1 MIRSSG
7 CEVDIDMGEFGR
19 TMHQSKGPK
28 VHKTT
33 RPSKA
38 PNEGLVQ
45 ESAPIAAID
54 GIDRRKRIPL
64 ARQIY
69 ERVRTAIETG
79 VLAPGARVAS
89 ARALASELA
98 VARGTVEAAYQQ
110 LAGEGYLLARGPAGT
125 IVSPKLPT
133 TLRGRPPRATSA
145 RGDMGARETTH
156 PAPAAPGLGA
166 LPLQLGIPA
175 LDAFPRK
182 VWSRLAA
189 RRVRGALAADLGYG
203 DPCGEWALRQAIAAY
218 LHVSRGIVCSPDQV
232 FVTSGY
238 CASLGLI
245 AGTLLRHGDTV
256 WIEDP
261 CYMPTR
267 AVLQQA
273 SLLAQPVAVDEEG
286 LDVAAGYRSAPG
298 AKLAVVTPSHQ
309 APLCVS
315 MTLARRLALL
325 DWASRAQAWIF
336 EDDYDGEF
344 HYSGPTLPALK
355 SLDENDRV
363 IYAGSFSKVLFPA
376 LSLGYVVA
384 PKAVAPLLARA
395 MQAAPSRSS
404 RAQQATVADF
414 MAGGHFARH
423 LKKMRL
429 LYARRRA
436 WLAEA
441 LRDCFGE
448 PVEIDQTR
456 GGMHLVVRLRT
467 RLGDRELARRAR
479 EAGLNCQPLSDRYAK
494 PQRVQ
499 RGLLMGFT
507 NVASFA
513 QARDIA
519 RRLRDAFAID

>member
-1 MIRSSG
+1 
-7 CEVDIDMGEFGR
+7 
-19 TMHQSKGPK
+19 MHKM
-28 VHKTT
+28 T
-33 RPSKA
+33 RPSETDH
-38 PNEGLVQ
+38 EGL
-45 ESAPIAAID
+45 EPASAPIAAMGRID
-54 GIDRRKRIPL
+54 RIDRRKRIPL

-89 ARALASELA
+89 ARAFASELA

-125 IVSPKLPT
+125 IVSPKLPP
-133 TLRGRPPRATSA
+133 TLHARHPRAASP
-145 RGDMGARETTH
+145 RVEMGAGETTQ
-156 PAPAAPGLGA
+156 PAAGA
-166 LPLQLGIPA
+166 PRLDAMPLQLGIPA

-189 RRVRGALAADLGYG
+189 RRVRGTLAADLGYG

-218 LHVSRGIVCSPDQV
+218 LHVSRGIVCRPDQV

-245 AGTLLRHGDTV
+245 ACTLLQHGDTV
-256 WIEDP
+256 WTEDP
-261 CYMPTR
+261 GYLPTR
-267 AVLQQA
+267 AVLEQA
-273 SLLAQPVAVDEEG
+273 SLAAQPVAVDEEG
-286 LDVAAGYRSAPG
+286 LVVAEGCRSAPG
-298 AKLAVVTPSHQ
+298 ARLAVITPSHQ
-309 APLCVS
+309 SPLCVS
-315 MTLARRLALL
+315 MTVARRLALL
-325 DWASRAQAWIF
+325 DWASRAQAWVF

-376 LSLGYVVA
+376 LSLGYIVA

-395 MQAAPSRSS
+395 LQSAPSRSS
-404 RAQQATVADF
+404 RLLQATVADF
-414 MAGGHFARH
+414 ITGGHFARH

-441 LRDCFGE
+441 LRDNFGE
-448 PVEIDQTR
+448 RMEIDQTR

-479 EAGLNCQPLSDRYAK
+479 AAGLNCQPLSDRYVKA
-494 PQRVQ
+494 QRAR

-507 NVASFA
+507 NITSFA
-513 QARDIA
+513 QARHIA
-519 RRLRDAFAID
+519 RRLRDAFAVD

>member
-1 MIRSSG
+1 
-7 CEVDIDMGEFGR
+7 V
-19 TMHQSKGPK
+19 
-28 VHKTT
+28 
-33 RPSKA
+33 
-38 PNEGLVQ
+38 
-45 ESAPIAAID
+45 
-54 GIDRRKRIPL
+54 DRRKRVPL

-89 ARALASELA
+89 ARALASELS

-125 IVSPKLPT
+125 IVSPKLPPA
-133 TLRGRPPRATSA
+133 LRVRHSRTAAASAAAAAVAKARRAA
-145 RGDMGARETTH
+145 GMPWPGAM
-156 PAPAAPGLGA
+156 
-166 LPLQLGIPA
+166 PLQLGIPA
-175 LDAFPRK
+175 LDEFPRK

-189 RRVRGALAADLGYG
+189 RRVRATSAADLGYG
-203 DPCGEWALRQAIAAY
+203 DPCGEIVLRQAIAAY
-218 LHVSRGIVCSPDQV
+218 LHVSRGIVCGAEQV

-238 CASLGLI
+238 CASLALI
-245 AGTLLRHGDTV
+245 AGTLLHPGDTV
-256 WIEDP
+256 WIEEP
-261 CYMPTR
+261 CYPPTR
-267 AVLQQA
+267 AVLGQA
-273 SLLAQPVAVDEEG
+273 SAIAQPVAVDEEG
-286 LDVAAGYRSAPG
+286 LDVAAGCCAAPR

-315 MTLARRLALL
+315 MTVARRLALL
-325 DWASRAQAWIF
+325 DWALAAQAWVL

-384 PKAVAPLLARA
+384 PSAVAPLFA
-395 MQAAPSRSS
+395 QALQRAPSRSS
-404 RAQQATVADF
+404 RLQQTTVADF
-414 MAGGHFARH
+414 MKGGHFARH
-423 LKKMRL
+423 LRKMRV

-441 LRDCFGE
+441 LKGVFGE
-448 PVEIDQTR
+448 RMEIDQSR
-456 GGMHLVVRLRT
+456 GGMHLIARVRS
-467 RLGDRELARRAR
+467 RLNDRELARRAR
-479 EAGLNCQPLSDRYAK
+479 DAGFHCAALSERYAK
-494 PQRVQ
+494 AHRHH

-507 NVASFA
+507 NVTSFA

-519 RRLRDAFAID
+519 RHLRDAFALE